1 LRNLVEQIIPIKLQQ
16 PTITLNGNQLQS
28 SYQNGNQWYLNDTLL
43 IGETNQFINPT
54 QSGSYSVKHVS
65 EEGCE
70 IFSDDFNHIVLS
82 VTEHPNQGTVSIFPN
97 PANTIINFDCKKG
110 FQIYSST
117 GQLVKQSSQAT
128 TQINISDLPT
138 GLYILK
144 TENQLGRFIK
154 TE

>member
-1 LRNLVEQIIPIKLQQ
+1 
-16 PTITLNGNQLQS
+16 
-28 SYQNGNQWYLNDTLL
+28 
-43 IGETNQFINPT
+43 
-54 QSGSYSVKHVS
+54 
-65 EEGCE
+65 
-70 IFSDDFNHIVLS
+70 LS

>member
-1 LRNLVEQIIPIKLQQ
+1 VEQIIPIKLQQ

-28 SYQNGNQWYLNDTLL
+28 SYQNGNQWYLNDTILS
-43 IGETNQFINPT
+43 GETNQFINPT
-54 QSGSYSVKHVS
+54 QSGNYSVKYTS

-70 IFSDDFNHIVLS
+70 IFSNDYNHTVLS
-82 VTEHPNQGTVSIFPN
+82 ITEHTNQGTVSIFPN
-97 PANTIINFDCKKG
+97 PANKFINVDCQKG

-117 GQLVKQSSQAT
+117 GILVKLISQAT

-138 GLYILK
+138 GFYILK
-144 TENQLGRFIK
+144 TENQVGRFIK